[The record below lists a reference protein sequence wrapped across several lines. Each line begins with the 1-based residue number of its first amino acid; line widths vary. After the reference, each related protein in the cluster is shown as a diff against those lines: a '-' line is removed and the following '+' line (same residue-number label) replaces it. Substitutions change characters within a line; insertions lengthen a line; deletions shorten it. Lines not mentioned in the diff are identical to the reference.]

1 MYINKTASINR
12 LQCTGNIYNTSSGN
26 IVYVTVFQAQLYKS
40 LLSVMIIPMLDVP
53 IILHTCFIFLNTP
66 IIIGRIMTSW
76 IFAVWRKLAFIS
88 VFLCG
93 VLFKMSQ
100 YFMRV
105 NVHRDAYAG
114 MVVYSYVFRP
124 QKSLKDFTPIIHF
137 LRVQLYHRQ

>member
-66 IIIGRIMTSW
+66 IIIGRIMTS
-76 IFAVWRKLAFIS
+76 
-88 VFLCG
+88 
-93 VLFKMSQ
+93 
-100 YFMRV
+100 
-105 NVHRDAYAG
+105 
-114 MVVYSYVFRP
+114 
-124 QKSLKDFTPIIHF
+124 
-137 LRVQLYHRQ
+137 